1 MADIANV
8 KLNGI
13 SYSVKDQTARDT
25 AGNAAS
31 VAANAKNAAD
41 AATAA
46 VAGKQDTITGAATT
60 ITSSNLAASRAL
72 ISNGSGKVA
81 VSAVTSTELGYLDGV
96 TSKVQTQLD
105 AKQGTVSGAATT
117 IVDDDLT
124 ASRAL
129 VSDASG
135 KVDVSAVTDTELGY
149 LDGVTSK
156 VQTQLDSKVDAPTG
170 EISMYFTTCA
180 GQVTGSSKRVYFF
193 VPIQG
198 VASGATIT
206 FGGVWNIRGVSGNIL
221 TNGSLDSLGTV
232 SYVIRTLGI
241 DVRISLSSAPSV
253 TNNTPCVVQGG
264 TGATMTI
271 S

>member
-1 MADIANV
+1 MSDIASIKV
-8 KLNGI
+8 NGT
-13 SYSVKDQTARDT
+13 SYSVMDETARDAAEAAET
-25 AGNAAS
+25 AAAAAESTASAAS
-31 VAANAKNAAD
+31 TAASAASTAAATAQSTAED

-46 VAGKQDTITGAATT
+46 AAAQETADDAAT
-60 ITSSNLAASRAL
+60 A
-72 ISNGSGKVA
+72 
-81 VSAVTSTELGYLDGV
+81 
-96 TSKVQTQLD
+96 
-105 AKQGTVSGAATT
+105 AATAQA
-117 IVDDDLT
+117 T
-124 ASRAL
+124 A
-129 VSDASG
+129 
-135 KVDVSAVTDTELGY
+135 
-149 LDGVTSK
+149 
-156 VQTQLDSKVDAPTG
+156 DSKIDAPTG
-170 EISMYFTTCA
+170 EISMYFATCA

-241 DVRISLSSAPSV
+241 DVRISLSSALSV